1 MEKQR
6 SHQDTT
12 TTQLIEHDFNP
23 GSIYVSQLVAVD
35 VEQVCCASANMA
47 DGMCLPKR
55 KITSIKRNI
64 MKSKEDFLFQIK
76 GKILNV

>member
-55 KITSIKRNI
+55 KT
-64 MKSKEDFLFQIK
+64 L
-76 GKILNV
+76 V

>member
-23 GSIYVSQLVAVD
+23 GSIYASQLVVVD
-35 VEQVCCASANMA
+35 VEQVCCASANMD

-55 KITSIKRNI
+55 KNTGIKQNI
-64 MKSKEDFLFQIK
+64 KSKEDFFSK
-76 GKILNV
+76 